1 MSTTIQKEVRGAGT
15 MTADQAF
22 AEAMKYENRPNPY
35 RFFDELRKTPVARVA
50 NGVYAVSG
58 YKELIA
64 LIHDPRVSA
73 DPRKRTHDPIAAFGK
88 EGGKP
93 DVPDVEAELMEK
105 YGKQPSMI
113 TSDPPDHDRTRRQA
127 MRHFGPPHSPHV
139 IPNMEAVCVRIVNE
153 MLDKAKGKTRIDV
166 VDDYAYPLPVAVICR
181 IIGVPL
187 KDEPQFHAW
196 IADFF
201 AGLDLGPEAATEE
214 GKRRAAKGQA
224 SGLAM
229 KKYMIG
235 LVESAEKNPTDG
247 MISKLVHDDGPDGR
261 MTPSEIVNNCTLIFI
276 AGHDSTVNLIS
287 HCVLTL
293 LRNPGSIDLLRRRPE
308 LIPRAIEEVLR
319 LESSVNFWPT
329 WTALDDIEIAGITI
343 PKGSPVYFMYGAAN
357 RDPEKFPNPNK
368 FDLEREE
375 KESLGWGAG
384 IHVCFG
390 GQLARLEV
398 NTAVEVFLRR
408 VENPRLVVDPPPYRP
423 NAIFRGPLH
432 VLIDIDG
439 IRD

>member
-1 MSTTIQKEVRGAGT
+1 

-22 AEAMKYENRPNPY
+22 SEAMKYENRANPY
-35 RFFDELRKTPVARVA
+35 PFFDELRKTPVAHLT
-50 NGVYAVSG
+50 NGLYIVTG
-58 YKELIA
+58 YKEIIA
-64 LIHDPRVSA
+64 LIHDPRISA
-73 DPRKRTHDPIAAFGK
+73 DVRNSRLRPQDTHGKDGDAAK
-88 EGGKP
+88 I
-93 DVPDVEAELMEK
+93 EAELLQK
-105 YGKQPSMI
+105 YGKDPMMI
-113 TSDPPDHDRTRRQA
+113 ITDPPDHDRARRLC

-139 IPNMEAVCVRIVNE
+139 IPNMEPECVRIVND
-153 MLDKAKGKTRIDV
+153 MLDKAKGKKRIDV
-166 VDDYAYPLPVAVICR
+166 VDDYAYPLPVSVICR

-196 IADFF
+196 IADMM
-201 AGLDLGPEAATEE
+201 AGAEIGPDAAAEE
-214 GKRRAAKGQA
+214 GKRRKEKGQA
-224 SGLAM
+224 SRMEFM
-229 KKYMIG
+229 KYIVG

-261 MTPSEIVNNCTLIFI
+261 LSPSEIVNNVALIFI

-287 HCVLTL
+287 HCVLTF
-293 LRNPGSIDLLRRRPE
+293 LRNPGTIDLLRRRPE

-319 LESSVNFWPT
+319 LQSSVNFWPT
-329 WTALDDIEIAGITI
+329 WTTLDDIEINGTTI
-343 PKGSPVYFMYGAAN
+343 PKGSPVFFMYGAAN

-398 NTAVEVFLRR
+398 NTAVEAFLRR
-408 VENPRLVVDPPPYRP
+408 VENPRLVVDPPPYRR
-423 NAIFRGPLH
+423 NALFRGPLH